1 MSRFVLQ
8 FPDGFTDPLPPRVTL
23 REALEIT
30 RDCAAQG
37 EAVRF
42 RQVLEEIDGPRVAE
56 EIPARG

>member
-1 MSRFVLQ
+1 MFVLQ

-23 REALEIT
+23 REALEIA

-42 RQVLEEIDGPRVAE
+42 LQVVEEI
-56 EIPARG
+56 ARPLAPLTCGV